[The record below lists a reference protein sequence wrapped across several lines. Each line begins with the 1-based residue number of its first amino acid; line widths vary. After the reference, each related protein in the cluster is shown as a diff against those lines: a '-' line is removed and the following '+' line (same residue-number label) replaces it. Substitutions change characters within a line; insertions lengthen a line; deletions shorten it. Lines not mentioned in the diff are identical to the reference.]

1 MAIQARHGMIA
12 FYMFGRDLVRTSTA
26 IVREIIEFRRV
37 LENGSKE
44 LPLFRECRNP
54 RKDK

>member
-1 MAIQARHGMIA
+1 MAIQARHGMIT

-54 RKDK
+54 RKNK